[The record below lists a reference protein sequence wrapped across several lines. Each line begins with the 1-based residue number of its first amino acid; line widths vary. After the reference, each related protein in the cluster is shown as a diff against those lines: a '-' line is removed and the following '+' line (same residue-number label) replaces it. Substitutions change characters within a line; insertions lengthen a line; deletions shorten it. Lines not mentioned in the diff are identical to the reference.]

1 VARKPRKETK
11 TMASGEEGCGDP
23 GLTAT
28 YTERALWTI
37 LKELR
42 QIRAGGYKLTNH
54 EGVND
59 GKKER
64 NRLH

>member
-1 VARKPRKETK
+1 
-11 TMASGEEGCGDP
+11 MASGEEGCGDP